1 MRCCHA
7 SRGVWQKESKVE
19 TRASSCTAGTQDKG
33 KWRLVEIRRMCRL
46 WWCSERPNFC
56 QVLIIIIKNYLF
68 TLLWKL
74 LLELHFSCIYIIE
87 LCKTRVVRVCSNRV
101 SVLVHSHRNE
111 TVVSTSWSLLVS
123 ISPRIELSCF
133 PESMRSQRCIPFAFP
148 VICFIWF
155 SIGRASGETT
165 TTRVGEKEP
174 LTRSHYV
181 PLSVLHVH
189 HVFCPM

>member
-1 MRCCHA
+1 
-7 SRGVWQKESKVE
+7 
-19 TRASSCTAGTQDKG
+19 
-33 KWRLVEIRRMCRL
+33 
-46 WWCSERPNFC
+46 
-56 QVLIIIIKNYLF
+56 
-68 TLLWKL
+68 
-74 LLELHFSCIYIIE
+74 
-87 LCKTRVVRVCSNRV
+87 
-101 SVLVHSHRNE
+101 
-111 TVVSTSWSLLVS
+111 VSTSWSFLVS

-133 PESMRSQRCIPFAFP
+133 PESMRSQRCIPLVFP